1 MLRKLVVAGLMIG
14 SAAGSA
20 WGGMFECKECHSK
33 KPGMVRMHQ
42 ALQGRGCFGCHK
54 MGERLMGKGES
65 KDPAAVLKRR
75 VTDSLC
81 IECHKK

>member
-1 MLRKLVVAGLMIG
+1 MSSRFVIAGLLIG
-14 SAAGSA
+14 SLSGSA

-54 MGERLMGKGES
+54 MGERLMGKAEA
-65 KDPAAVLKRR
+65 KDPDALLKRR
-75 VTDSLC
+75 VSDPLC
-81 IECHKK
+81 VECHRK